1 MMISSLS
8 LLAPKALADLGEEVV
23 NIATITYGIDGD
35 QIEFRTN
42 EASFVIQARATPSTV
57 EFFRDA
63 PSAPDGQLT
72 AINGTDFSPS
82 GSFEGPFQDINTTS
96 GQSKTGLKFP
106 ASLNLV
112 PAEIYLAGET
122 IVVRVTDIGQNGD
135 PNTIETVIASIVT
148 ESGDQIVLRLYEDQP
163 ASGQFYAVIPS
174 SPEPTKVNDGVLTAP
189 QKESLTATYIDAFDA
204 TEISIDTATIDPT
217 GRVFNS
223 FTGGLLDGIE
233 ITLIDAAT
241 GLPAEVKGI
250 DGIASFPSTI
260 VTGETQQD
268 TIGISYKVASGEF
281 LFPSVQPGTY
291 RLLVMEPPE
300 FSYPSARAE
309 SDFETLPNA
318 PFKITEASY
327 SNAFTVE
334 TTGPISLDIP
344 LDPTGE
350 LFLAKT
356 ADVSTASEGDFV
368 RYSIELDNRNTT
380 STSFKVSDTLPYAF
394 RYVPDSA
401 RYDGQPIA
409 NPVISENGRNLLFP
423 LTFISSLGRSKLTYL
438 TVIGPDSQPGEAVN
452 TAVALNNSGN
462 TLSNFAEAAITIEE
476 DLLTS
481 RLTIIG
487 RVAEAACKPEDDW
500 ARTIKAGRGVAGVR
514 LYMEDGRYTVTDE
527 QGLYHFEGIEPGTR
541 IVQVDRATLPKGY
554 DPVLCE
560 ENTRFAGSA
569 ISQFVDAQ
577 GGSLWR
583 ANFYLQRNGEA
594 IEEDELQTEELSF
607 DRAWLDQ
614 QPADTVGWAYPREG
628 ETPKGRSVDLALLHG
643 PDQGVELSL
652 NGRPVKGLNF
662 NGRRLSSGRD
672 VALSSWSGVDIERGR
687 NVFEA
692 KITSKEGEVLSTQ
705 RRDIWFIDTPARAR
719 VVDDQSILVA
729 NGLTKPVIA
738 VRLEDAAGQAVHEGR
753 LVEISIA
760 DPYRLAS
767 TAEEEFEDPI
777 AAPLSTVSAT
787 PVGQGGI
794 AYVELEPTLQAGRV
808 RLNVELANGLVEELD
823 IWLKPEKRDWVLVGL
838 AEAEGLLSNS
848 DGPEGRNAEELMTD
862 GRLAFFAKGVIK
874 GDWLLTVAIDTAKRR
889 GDADGEL
896 FDEIDPNAYYT
907 LYGDRTWQYN
917 DAESRYPVYV
927 KLERQSFQALFGD
940 YETDLQ
946 ETELGRYSRRLS
958 GFKTDYESEHLSVT
972 AFAAETNQRFARD
985 ELAADGTS
993 GPFELSADNILRGSE
1008 TLIVETR
1015 DRLRPDQIL
1024 STRPLTRY
1032 VDYEIDYITGEL
1044 FFRLPVPATDQ
1055 NFNTNVIVVDYET
1068 SDPVDRGLTAGGR
1081 AAVRFADERIET
1093 GVTIIH
1099 EDDGA
1104 SAETDASQLYA
1115 LDTTIRVSSALELR
1129 AEVAQSDSDTDE
1141 GRRDGTAVLFE
1152 GLYRLGKTGVTGYYR
1167 EETEGFGLGQQSSN
1181 TAATRRYGIDL
1192 IRELSTKDSQ
1202 TGQNRSV
1209 RSIEA
1214 RAYREE
1220 NLTQKAERT
1229 VADISLRQDSQILSA
1244 NVGLRAVDEN
1254 YEQTDE
1260 NRQSLQLL
1268 GGAQKYFESL
1278 DLTLTVQHEQPIS
1291 VNGGDGDEATLFP
1304 QRTVLGV
1311 DKALGDRATL
1321 TVRHDITEG
1330 ENASGEN
1337 TFAGITWQPTAGTLL
1352 SASSDT
1358 VLNENGRRLGATVG
1372 VDQTWRVTDAWSLS
1386 AGAVNRTRINA
1397 GDEPLD
1403 VTPDAAFGPLED
1415 GVRSPL
1421 TEDDGFTSAYV
1432 GTAYRT
1438 PVMAVSGRAEVRD
1451 STRGDRF
1458 VGTVGGARSV
1468 SDKLSFS
1475 LAARYQNESESGQDR
1490 TEFDARIAAAYRPK
1504 GEGLVVLNR
1513 FDVGTDEVRGESE
1526 RLKLVNNMTLNARV
1540 TDQLQ
1545 TSVWSGVKYVKADF
1559 SDDVSSS
1566 GYTWLLGGEA
1576 RYDVTPKIDL
1586 GIHATRTS
1594 GEASKTAEWAVG
1606 PSIGYS
1612 PRQNVWISLGWNFEG
1627 FEDEDFEAAEYAS
1640 DGPFIKFRAKFDQDT
1655 VRGMIRSLG
1664 LGAE

>member
-1 MMISSLS
+1 MVKAVSVIRVVLYGLITLISSS
-8 LLAPKALADLGEEVV
+8 MLLAQNALADLGDEIV
-23 NIATITYGIDGD
+23 NIATITYGVDGD
-35 QIEFRTN
+35 QVEFQTN
-42 EASFVIQARATPSTV
+42 EASFVIQARVTPSTV
-57 EFFRDA
+57 EFFRNA
-63 PSAPDGQLT
+63 PTAPDGQLI
-72 AINGTDFSPS
+72 AINGTEFSPS
-82 GSFEGPFQDINTTS
+82 GSFEGPFQDINMTS
-96 GQSKTGLKFP
+96 GQSKAGLRFP
-106 ASLNLV
+106 TSLNLV
-112 PAEIYLAGET
+112 PAKIYLSGET

-135 PNTIETVIASIVT
+135 SSSIETVIASIVT
-148 ESGDQIVLRLYEDQP
+148 ESGDQIILRLYEDQP
-163 ASGQFYAVIPS
+163 DSGQFYAVLPS
-174 SPEPTKVNDGVLTAP
+174 SPDPTKVNDGVLTAP
-189 QKESLTATYIDAFDA
+189 QKETLIATYIDAFDA

-223 FTGGLLDGIE
+223 FTGDLLDGIE
-233 ITLIDAAT
+233 ITLINAST

-260 VTGETQQD
+260 VTGQTQQD

-281 LFPSVQPGTY
+281 MFPSVQPGTY
-291 RLLVMEPPE
+291 RLLVKEPPE

-327 SNAFTVE
+327 SNAFTVD
-334 TTGPISLDIP
+334 TTGPISLDVP

-356 ADVSTASEGDFV
+356 ADISTASEGDFV

-380 STSFKVSDTLPYAF
+380 STSVKVSDTLPYAF

-409 NPVISENGRNLLFP
+409 NPVISDNGRNLLFP
-423 LTFISSLGRSKLTYL
+423 LSFISSLGQSKLTYL

-462 TLSNFAEAAITIEE
+462 TLSNLAEAAITIEE

-487 RVAEAACKPEDDW
+487 RVAEAACQPNDDW
-500 ARTIKAGRGVAGVR
+500 ARSIDAGNGVAGVR

-527 QGLYHFEGIEPGTR
+527 NGLYHFEGIKPGTHV
-541 IVQVDRATLPKGY
+541 VQVDKATLPQGY

-577 GGSLWR
+577 GGSVWR
-583 ANFYLQRNGEA
+583 ANFYLKRNGEA
-594 IEEDELQTEELSF
+594 IELETAQADQPIF
-607 DRAWLDQ
+607 DKVWLDQ
-614 QPADTVGWAYPREG
+614 QKAGDIQWAYPSEG
-628 ETPKGRSVDLALLHG
+628 QTPKGRSVDLGLLHG

-662 NGRRLSSGRD
+662 NGRRLSSERD
-672 VALSSWSGVDIERGR
+672 IALSSWSGVDIERGY
-687 NVFEA
+687 NAFEA
-692 KITSKEGEVLSTQ
+692 TITDRDGAIIATHK
-705 RRDIWFIDTPARAR
+705 RDIWFIDTPSHARI
-719 VVDDQSILVA
+719 VDDQSVTVA
-729 NGLTKPVIA
+729 DGFTKPVIA

-767 TAEEEFEDPI
+767 AAEEEFEDPI

-787 PVGQGGI
+787 PVGQSGI

-808 RLNVELANGLVEELD
+808 RLNVELANGLIEELD

-862 GRLAFFAKGVIK
+862 GRLAFFAKGVVK
-874 GDWLLTVAIDTAKRR
+874 GEWLLTVALDTAKRR
-889 GDADGEL
+889 GEADGEL

-917 DAESRYPVYV
+917 DAESRYPVYI
-927 KLERQSFQALFGD
+927 KLERNTFQALFGD

-958 GFKTDYESEHLSVT
+958 GLKADYEGERISVT
-972 AFAAETNQRFARD
+972 AFAAETNQTFGRD

-993 GPFELSADNILRGSE
+993 GPFQLSADNILRGSE
-1008 TLIVETR
+1008 TIIVETR

-1032 VDYEIDYITGEL
+1032 IDYEIDYPTGEL
-1044 FFRLPVPATDQ
+1044 FFRLPVPATDES
-1055 NFNTNVIVVDYET
+1055 FNTNVIIADYET
-1068 SDPVDRGLTAGGR
+1068 SDSVDRGITAGGR
-1081 AAVRFADERIET
+1081 VAVRFADERVET
-1093 GVTIIH
+1093 GLSIIH
-1099 EDDGA
+1099 EDDGGSSQAGA
-1104 SAETDASQLYA
+1104 SDLYA
-1115 LDTTIRVSSALELR
+1115 LDTTIRVSNALELR
-1129 AEVAQSDSDTDE
+1129 AEVAQSDSDTDQ
-1141 GRRDGTAVLFE
+1141 GQRDGTAILFE
-1152 GLYRLGKTGVTGYYR
+1152 GLYRLGKTGVTGSYR

-1192 IRELSTKDSQ
+1192 IRELSTTDSQ
-1202 TGQNRSV
+1202 NGHERSV

-1220 NLTQKAERT
+1220 NLTEEADRT
-1229 VADISLRQDSQILSA
+1229 VADISLRQDSQIFSA
-1244 NVGLRAVDEN
+1244 NVGLRAVDES
-1254 YEQTDE
+1254 YDQTDE
-1260 NRQSLQLL
+1260 KRQSFLLL
-1268 GGAQKYFESL
+1268 GGAQKYFENL
-1278 DLTLTVQHEQPIS
+1278 DLTLTVQHEQPVS
-1291 VNGGDGDEATLFP
+1291 LNGEESDEATLFP
-1304 QRTVLGV
+1304 QRTVFGI
-1311 DKALGDRATL
+1311 DKALGKRATL
-1321 TVRHDITEG
+1321 TVRHDITDG
-1330 ENASGEN
+1330 ADASGEN

-1372 VDQTWRVTDAWSLS
+1372 VDQTWRVNEEWSLS
-1386 AGAVNRTRINA
+1386 AGAVNRTRIDA

-1421 TEDDGFTSAYV
+1421 TEDDGFSSAYV
-1432 GTAYRT
+1432 GAAYRT
-1438 PVMAVSGRAEVRD
+1438 PLMALSGRA
-1451 STRGDRF
+1451 
-1458 VGTVGGARSV
+1458 
-1468 SDKLSFS
+1468 
-1475 LAARYQNESESGQDR
+1475 
-1490 TEFDARIAAAYRPK
+1490 
-1504 GEGLVVLNR
+1504 
-1513 FDVGTDEVRGESE
+1513 
-1526 RLKLVNNMTLNARV
+1526 
-1540 TDQLQ
+1540 
-1545 TSVWSGVKYVKADF
+1545 
-1559 SDDVSSS
+1559 
-1566 GYTWLLGGEA
+1566 
-1576 RYDVTPKIDL
+1576 
-1586 GIHATRTS
+1586 
-1594 GEASKTAEWAVG
+1594 
-1606 PSIGYS
+1606 
-1612 PRQNVWISLGWNFEG
+1612 
-1627 FEDEDFEAAEYAS
+1627 
-1640 DGPFIKFRAKFDQDT
+1640 
-1655 VRGMIRSLG
+1655 
-1664 LGAE
+1664 